1 MFKTFA
7 NAWKIPE
14 LRKKILFTALVVLIF
29 RIGSAIPV
37 PFTNILIE
45 GGNLVQEGST
55 FLNYLIMMTGD
66 AFNYGT
72 LFALSITPY
81 INSSIIMQLLC
92 VAIPPLERMAKE
104 EDGQKKIASI
114 TRYVTVL
121 LGIIQSTAYYFYI
134 RSAGYL
140 STDANGED
148 YTGFAMVFQAI
159 VIIACF
165 TAGTALIMWLGEQ
178 VNDKGIGNGISIIL
192 FAGIVSRI
200 PSLLTTL
207 YSLNPKTGSY
217 LSRGGVYYFLS
228 PFVGVIL
235 ILMIAF
241 IVWMD
246 NAERRIP
253 VQYAKRVVGRK
264 MYGGQ
269 NTHIPIKVN
278 MSGVMPIIFAGS
290 ILSIPPTIQM
300 FIPSSKLAESKF
312 WTGFFKVFSSE
323 HWAYGII
330 YFVLIIAFAYFYS
343 SIQYNPIEMS
353 QNIAK
358 NGGMIPGIRT
368 GRPTS
373 DYIAK
378 IISRITLL
386 GALLLSVVAI
396 FPIVFSQLTTLIL
409 TKTTDYATGMN
420 ISLGGTSIIILVGVA
435 LETVKQLESQMM
447 MRHYKGFLD

>member
-14 LRKKILFTALVVLIF
+14 LRKKILFTALIVLIF
-29 RIGSAIPV
+29 RVGSAIPV

-45 GGNLVQEGST
+45 GGNLVQDGST

-92 VAIPPLERMAKE
+92 VAIPPLERLAKE

-114 TRYVTVL
+114 TRYVTVV
-121 LGIIQSTAYYFYI
+121 LGIIQSVAYYFYI

-140 STDANGED
+140 STAADGSA

-159 VIIACF
+159 VIILCF

-178 VNDKGIGNGISIIL
+178 INDKGIGNGISIIL

-200 PSLLTTL
+200 PALITQLF
-207 YSLNPKTGSY
+207 GSTE
-217 LSRGGVYYFLS
+217 SGGYWSKGGPYYFLS
-228 PFVGVIL
+228 PFVCVVL
-235 ILMIAF
+235 VLMVAF

-300 FIPSSKLAESKF
+300 FIPSAKLADSNF
-312 WTGFFKVFSSE
+312 WTGFFKVFTST
-323 HWAYGII
+323 HWAYGLI
-330 YFVLIIAFAYFYS
+330 YFILIIAFAYFYS

-373 DYIAK
+373 DYIAR

-396 FPIVFSQLTTLIL
+396 FPILFSQLTTLIL
-409 TKTTDYATGMN
+409 TKTTVYADGMN
-420 ISLGGTSIIILVGVA
+420 VSLGGTSIIILVGVA

>member
-7 NAWKIPE
+7 NAWKIQE
-14 LRKKILFTALVVLIF
+14 LRKKILFTAFVILIF

-45 GGNLVQEGST
+45 GGSLIGEGNT
-55 FLNYLIMMTGD
+55 FMNYLVMMTGD

-81 INSSIIMQLLC
+81 INSSIIMQLLT
-92 VAIPPLERMAKE
+92 VAIPPLERLSKE
-104 EDGQKKIASI
+104 EDGRKKIASI
-114 TRYVTVL
+114 TRYVTVA
-121 LGIIQSTAYYFYI
+121 LGLIQSTAYYFYI

-140 STDANGED
+140 STDANGAD
-148 YTGFAMVFQAI
+148 YTGFFMVFQAI
-159 VIIACF
+159 VIILCF

-178 VNDKGIGNGISIIL
+178 INDKGIGNGISIIL

-200 PSLLTTL
+200 PSLLTSL
-207 YSLNPKTGSY
+207 YSLNPQTGSY
-217 LSRGGVYYFLS
+217 LSKGGIFYFLS

-269 NTHIPIKVN
+269 STHIPIKVN
-278 MSGVMPIIFAGS
+278 MSGVMPVIFAGS

-300 FIPSSKLAESKF
+300 FIPSGKIAEGGF
-312 WTGFFKVFSSE
+312 WDGFFGIFQSD

-396 FPIVFSQLTTLIL
+396 FPILFSQITTLIL
-409 TKTTDYATGMN
+409 VNGLHKASGMN

>member
-1 MFKTFA
+1 MLETFRKL
-7 NAWKIPE
+7 WKIKD
-14 LRKKILFTALVVLIF
+14 LQKKVLY
-29 RIGSAIPV
+29 
-37 PFTNILIE
+37 
-45 GGNLVQEGST
+45 T
-55 FLNYLIMMTGD
+55 FLMLLIYRLVGVIPAPGIDVSRLNESNNFMQLPLLNMMQMMTGN
-66 AFNYGT
+66 AFGQMT
-72 LFALSITPY
+72 IMAMGITPY
-81 INSSIIMQLLC
+81 INASIIMQLLA
-92 VAIPPLERMAKE
+92 VAFPSLQRMQE
-104 EDGQKKIASI
+104 EEGGQEKMARI
-114 TRYVTVL
+114 TRYVTVGL
-121 LGIIQSTAYYFYI
+121 A
-134 RSAGYL
+134 
-140 STDANGED
+140 
-148 YTGFAMVFQAI
+148 VFQAI
-159 VIIACF
+159 GLSR
-165 TAGTALIMWLGEQ
+165 AGGYVRSGWYNTVLVGLSMAGGSALAMWIGERIT
-178 VNDKGIGNGISIIL
+178 DKGIGNGISIIL

-200 PSLLTTL
+200 PALITQLFGGSG
-207 YSLNPKTGSY
+207 TGSY
-217 LSRGGVYYFLS
+217 WSRGGVYYFLS
-228 PFVGVIL
+228 PFVCVIL
-235 ILMIAF
+235 ILMVAF

-300 FIPSSKLAESKF
+300 FIPSAKLADSKF
-312 WTGFFKVFSSE
+312 WTGFFKVFTST

-330 YFVLIIAFAYFYS
+330 YFILIIAFAYFYS

-373 DYIAK
+373 DYIAR

-409 TKTTDYATGMN
+409 TKTTVYADGMN
-420 ISLGGTSIIILVGVA
+420 VSLGGTSIIILVGVA